1 MHPIARGARRPLRG
15 SLWVRLSVIALS
27 SGMIL
32 FLSASGALA
41 QCALTDL
48 TCIADAAQ
56 QTVEATLPD
65 TGIPPVDGAVHTV
78 EGTAKSATDQVGS
91 AVDGLLHPGGTGGGP
106 GPSPIL
112 GHAPGPGKGKVP
124 STTSNGAGVTGSS
137 QGTSSIPINPQGAR
151 PSVRPTSPSG
161 GSSSLLHRIGGV
173 VSGTAKQ
180 VGFPLALALIV
191 VAFLLIQ
198 NRLDRNDP
206 KLALAPIKPDV
217 LSFG

>member
-48 TCIADAAQ
+48 TCIANAAQ

-65 TGIPPVDGAVHTV
+65 AGIPPVDGAVHTV
-78 EGTAKSATDQVGS
+78 EGTAKSATDTVGS
-91 AVDGLLHPGGTGGGP
+91 TVGGLLHPGGPGGGP
-106 GPSPIL
+106 GPSPIP
-112 GHAPGPGKGKVP
+112 GYGPGSGNGKIP
-124 STTSNGAGVTGSS
+124 STTSNGAGVTGSF
-137 QGTSSIPINPQGAR
+137 QGTSSVPLNPQDAR

-161 GSSSLLHRIGGV
+161 SSLLHRIGGV

-191 VAFLLIQ
+191 VSFLLIQ